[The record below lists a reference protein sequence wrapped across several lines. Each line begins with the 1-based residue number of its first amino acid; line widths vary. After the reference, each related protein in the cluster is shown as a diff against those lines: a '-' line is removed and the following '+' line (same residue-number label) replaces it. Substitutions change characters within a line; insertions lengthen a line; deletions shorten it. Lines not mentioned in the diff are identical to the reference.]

1 MEPVR
6 SGSSPTRPRI
16 VLATLALLAVGALV
30 VALVL
35 TGSGPSGA
43 PASEPREER
52 PPGPVL
58 LVPGYGGSTA
68 SVQPLADLLAAA
80 GRDATVVPLPG
91 DGTGDLRVAAEAL
104 GAAVTE
110 ALGRT
115 GADSVDVIGYSA
127 GGLVARLWAADGGAD
142 VARRVLTL
150 GSPHHG
156 TSLAALADN
165 RIPERCP
172 VSCQQMVPES
182 ELLAELNAGDETPEG
197 PDWISIWTTQDA
209 VVTPTESAR
218 LDGAL
223 NLTVQSVCAAAR
235 VEHRELPG
243 HPLVQAMVVEQLT
256 ADEPVELDH
265 HDCSRLG
272 G

>member
-1 MEPVR
+1 
-6 SGSSPTRPRI
+6 
-16 VLATLALLAVGALV
+16 
-30 VALVL
+30 
-35 TGSGPSGA
+35 
-43 PASEPREER
+43 
-52 PPGPVL
+52 
-58 LVPGYGGSTA
+58 
-68 SVQPLADLLAAA
+68 
-80 GRDATVVPLPG
+80 VVPLPG

-218 LDGAL
+218 LDSRCAPPRGWSTASSRGTRWCRRWWWSSSPPTSRSNWTTTTARGSGAERP
-223 NLTVQSVCAAAR
+223 QSSAMSRQQAAR
-235 VEHRELPG
+235 TIVTGVITIRSRRLREIAFR
-243 HPLVQAMVVEQLT
+243 AM
-256 ADEPVELDH
+256 P
-265 HDCSRLG
+265 RMK
-272 G
+272 